1 MPGCAQSVPFAV
13 FSPWQS
19 LSIPLSCLLPVS
31 SVLPFRPVLLAP
43 LRAED
48 PLSSALPA
56 ALRSGLAAFVPLPP
70 QAPSGSG
77 AGGGGQPGRR
87 GLSSRPHVPGLR
99 VRVSP
104 RVGDSFPHHTRSCS
118 IVNRGSSATLLPVP
132 DPALKSSGPF
142 LLALAPA
149 LPAAQPLDC
158 QVANRPGS
166 VLGDSGGLSE
176 WGCPAGPPS
185 WQNLEKGWEED
196 WRGGAW
202 SEMPSR
208 YPGQK

>member
-1 MPGCAQSVPFAV
+1 MCPVSTLCSFL
-13 FSPWQS
+13 PWQS

-77 AGGGGQPGRR
+77 TGGGGQSGRR

-99 VRVSP
+99 VRVSSG
-104 RVGDSFPHHTRSCS
+104 VGDSFPHHTRSCS
-118 IVNRGSSATLLPVP
+118 IVNRGSSATSLPVP
-132 DPALKSSGPF
+132 DPASEKLRALSPRSG
-142 LLALAPA
+142 ARSTRRSASG
-149 LPAAQPLDC
+149 LP
-158 QVANRPGS
+158 
-166 VLGDSGGLSE
+166 SG
-176 WGCPAGPPS
+176 
-185 WQNLEKGWEED
+185 K
-196 WRGGAW
+196 
-202 SEMPSR
+202 
-208 YPGQK
+208 